1 MAMAQAVRNFE
12 DAKNEFL
19 AAIDAELSDLSKRQA
34 DIKRDVARL
43 LATKPKRVRPEP
55 VSDVM
60 PLAPPRLE
68 RQQAEDLRD
77 LAPFWDGS
85 AQVEDP
91 NQTQ

>member
-19 AAIDAELSDLSKRQA
+19 AAIDAELTDLSKRQA

-55 VSDVM
+55 VLDGM
-60 PLAPPRLE
+60 PMAPPKLT
-68 RQQAEDLRD
+68 RQVAEDLRE
-77 LAPFWDGS
+77 LAPAWDGCS
-85 AQVEDP
+85 QVE
-91 NQTQ
+91 NA